1 MKKILGILVLGLFL
15 ITPSQADDIRDFEI
29 EGISIGDS
37 ALDFFDKSVIKK
49 NSRNYFTNKKYTR
62 VQNDN
67 LSFFKTYD
75 AVDFAF
81 KTKDENYIIQSLSGI
96 LIYQNKDINDCY
108 KKMNE
113 IVNEMDKIFS
123 NQVKYPKRTYKHGNM
138 KKNKSG
144 KSTVTDVE
152 YEFKNKDR
160 VRVICYDYS
169 IEHGSQDHLSV
180 AISKDEYSNFL
191 TNEAYK

>member
-1 MKKILGILVLGLFL
+1 MKRLLLILILTLSFQSL
-15 ITPSQADDIRDFEI
+15 TKADDIRDFQI

-37 ALDFFDKSVIKK
+37 ALDFFDKSSIKK
-49 NSRNYFTNKKYTR
+49 NSKNYFTNKKYTR

-67 LSFFKTYD
+67 LPFFKIYD

-96 LIYQNKDINDCY
+96 LNYENKDINDCY
-108 KKMNE
+108 KKMNK
-113 IVNEMDKIFS
+113 IINEMDKIFS
-123 NQVKYPKRTYKHGNM
+123 NQIKYPKRTYKHGNI

-152 YEFKNKDR
+152 YEFKNKDN

-169 IEHGSQDHLSV
+169 IEHGSQDHLSIT
-180 AISKDEYSNFL
+180 ISKDEYSIFL
-191 TNEAYK
+191 SNEAYK